1 MVGGYPCT
9 QIDGKK
15 VFWNL
20 THVSSVWRVAI
31 DFSEMELPR
40 LDQNNVAR
48 VKPLANAFDMEVD
61 LAAFEIDEFDEMV
74 HVLMEFIARGR

>member
-1 MVGGYPCT
+1 MVGEYPCT
-9 QIDGKK
+9 QVDGKK
-15 VFWNL
+15 FFWNL
-20 THVSSVWRVAI
+20 AHVSSVWRFAI
-31 DFSEMELPR
+31 DVGEMELSR

-48 VKPLANAFDMEVD
+48 VKPLASAFDMEVD